1 MSKIRDIFKL
11 LALQM
16 DQQTWIIFPKIW
28 VDLWVGFADA
38 VENKKNL
45 EELVLKCTT
54 EKHAIIIPL
63 YMDE

>member
-16 DQQTWIIFPKIW
+16 DQQTWIIFPKTW
-28 VDLWVGFADA
+28 LNLWVGFADV

-54 EKHAIIIPL
+54 EKHTIIISL

>member
-38 VENKKNL
+38 VENKNL

-54 EKHAIIIPL
+54 EKHAIIMPL
-63 YMDE
+63 YKDE